1 MMTDDLAIIKKQY
14 GEEMMHL
21 CRSMFS
27 TILENPGL
35 LSKLLLEHFDSSR
48 LLYEDII
55 ENHLEVE
62 FKNYIYS
69 FINVENENKEKNVK
83 SPKEML
89 QEVGYTLYECHTE
102 EEIQLFK
109 KYYYPGEELCT
120 FWGNRLNRCFVFF
133 AVKNNA
139 LELERESFINP
150 TRQDEYGTSVI
161 SIQFTRDDSHI
172 LSIKNRYNHTVNNP
186 DATFSN
192 NLNNIIPGLTESFE
206 KHYNLK
212 QKNGSNSFEMLDYV
226 LANDGKYYKYNQEIN
241 NIYYCPNNIIIDN
254 FKVKKYPK
262 EQYVIL
268 DYFIIDLKNKSIKLY
283 DNTLY
288 DSFIDSFSE
297 ISKIQ
302 IENIYTGKKIIVKP
316 INGEDIIIEID
327 SSNQIVSLINSN
339 VISIGNH
346 FLDANTEL
354 RRLDLLNLQT
364 VGNYFLSDNVELRE
378 LNLPNLQK
386 VGDDFLL
393 SNRELRIVNL
403 PNLQITGSYFL
414 YWNRELR
421 EINFPKLQQIGSYF
435 LNYNQKLRE
444 ISFPN
449 LEIVG
454 DNFLSHNTELR
465 EINFPN
471 LEIVG
476 NYFLEGNTEL
486 KKLNLPNLQIV
497 RNYFLCN
504 NTKLS
509 ESNLPNLEMIGSAF
523 LNHNEELR
531 ELNLPNLKIKYIS
544 FLSENLRMILSEQDK
559 KTK

>member
-27 TILENPGL
+27 TILEKPGL
-35 LSKLLLEHFDSSR
+35 LSNLLSEHFDSSR
-48 LLYEDII
+48 LLYEDIV
-55 ENHLEVE
+55 ENHLEGE

-69 FINVENENKEKNVK
+69 FIDVENENKEKIIR

-102 EEIQLFK
+102 EEIQSFK

-120 FWGNRLNRCFVFF
+120 FRGGRLNRCFVFF

-139 LELERESFINP
+139 LELERESFVNP

-161 SIQFTRDDSHI
+161 SIQFTRDDSHT

-192 NLNNIIPGLTESFE
+192 NLDNIIPGLTESFE

-302 IENIYTGKKIIVKP
+302 IENIDTGKKIIVKP

-346 FLDANTEL
+346 FLDANIEL

-364 VGNYFLSDNVELRE
+364 IGNYFLSDNVELRE

-393 SNRELRIVNL
+393 SNRELRIVSL

-497 RNYFLCN
+497 RNNFLSN
-504 NTKLS
+504 NK
-509 ESNLPNLEMIGSAF
+509 
-523 LNHNEELR
+523 ELQ
-531 ELNLPNLKIKYIS
+531 ELNLPNLKIGRRK
-544 FLSENLRMILSEQDK
+544 FLSEHLRMILSEHDK

>member
-1 MMTDDLAIIKKQY
+1 MITDDLTIIKKHY
-14 GEEMMHL
+14 GEKMMHL

-27 TILENPGL
+27 TILEKPGL
-35 LSKLLLEHFDSSR
+35 LSNLLLEHFDSSR
-48 LLYEDII
+48 LLYEDIV
-55 ENHLEVE
+55 ENYLEEE

-69 FINVENENKEKNVK
+69 FIDVENENKEIIIK
-83 SPKEML
+83 STKEML
-89 QEVGYTLYECHTE
+89 QEIGYTLYECHTE
-102 EEIQLFK
+102 EEIQSFK

-120 FWGNRLNRCFVFF
+120 FRGGRLNRCFVFF

-139 LELERESFINP
+139 LELERKNFVNP

-161 SIQFTRDDSHI
+161 SIQFTRDDSHT

-192 NLNNIIPGLTESFE
+192 NLDHITPGLTESFE
-206 KHYNLK
+206 RYYNLK
-212 QKNGSNSFEMLDYV
+212 QKNESNSFEIPCYV
-226 LANDGKYYKYNQEIN
+226 LANDGKYYKYNHEIN

-262 EQYVIL
+262 EQYLIL

-283 DNTLY
+283 DDTLY

-302 IENIYTGKKIIVKP
+302 IENMDIGKKIIVKP
-316 INGEDIIIEID
+316 INGQDIIIEID

-339 VISIGNH
+339 VIGIGNH

-354 RRLDLLNLQT
+354 RTLDLLNLKT
-364 VGNYFLSDNVELRE
+364 VGNYFLSDNIELRE

-393 SNRELRIVNL
+393 SNRELRIVIL
-403 PNLQITGSYFL
+403 PNLRMIGSSFL

-421 EINFPKLQQIGSYF
+421 EINFPKLQQIGSFF

-444 ISFPN
+444 ISFPD

-497 RNYFLCN
+497 RNNFLSN
-504 NTKLS
+504 NK
-509 ESNLPNLEMIGSAF
+509 
-523 LNHNEELR
+523 ELQ
-531 ELNLPNLKIKYIS
+531 ELNLPNLKIGRRGL
-544 FLSENLRMILSEQDK
+544 LSEHLRMILSEQDK
-559 KTK
+559 KNKIKEKK